1 MQLIINNY
9 SYYSMKKITFLTLLF
24 AIFCVQGM
32 VAQEQEITY
41 VEDPAQG
48 YLFNKFKDNWFITGE
63 GGVNIYFSPNDV
75 HRDVKDRFSPAA
87 GLYAGKWFSPLIG
100 VRAGVNWLKT
110 KGLSEVGVNE
120 PMVNGEYKQQFS
132 HVGPVFDVMLNMTN
146 WICGYKPGR
155 KYNLSVYAGGGC
167 YFTYVPDYKA
177 NGEQDGWKHVDD
189 EILTFRA
196 GIINSF
202 NVSDQV
208 QLSLDIRYSA
218 LDNHEDEVGTSWN
231 KSCSDLQAYLGVT
244 YLFKKRE
251 WNAPIVPVCPEPEN
265 CDALRARL
273 QAADAKIAEL
283 EQQLKACL
291 ERPVETIVEEAEKAP
306 LATIYYPINVSKLTK
321 KDINILNAVAEVM
334 KSNPDQKY
342 LLTGWADNYTG
353 NDQINTRLRKNRVAG
368 VEKQLLKIGVPAEQL
383 ESTISAEN
391 LVDLGEKYQA
401 LGRAVTI
408 EEAE

>member
-1 MQLIINNY
+1 
-9 SYYSMKKITFLTLLF
+9 MKKITILALLC
-24 AIFCVQGM
+24 AIFSVSSAS
-32 VAQEQEITY
+32 AQQQEVTY

-48 YLFNKFKDNWFITGE
+48 YLFNKFKDNWFVTAE
-63 GGVNIYFSPNDV
+63 GGVNVFFSPNDV
-75 HRDVKDRFSPAA
+75 HRDVLDRLSPAA
-87 GLYAGKWFSPLIG
+87 SIYAGKWFSPIIG
-100 VRAGVNWLKT
+100 LRAGVNWLKL
-110 KGLSEVGVNE
+110 KGLSEVGADGQ
-120 PMVNGEYKQQFS
+120 PMVNGHYKQEF
-132 HVGPVFDVMLNMTN
+132 HEVGPVFDVMLNLTN

-155 KYNLSVYAGGGC
+155 KYNLTVYAGGGC
-167 YFTYVPDYKA
+167 YFSFAPKYKA
-177 NGEQDGWKHVDD
+177 NGEKDGWSHMDD
-189 EILTFRA
+189 EILTARA

-202 NVSDQV
+202 NVSDAV

-218 LDNHEDEVGTSWN
+218 LDNHRDEIADTWN
-231 KSCSDLQAYLGVT
+231 KSASNLQAYLGVT
-244 YLFKKRE
+244 YLFPKRE

-291 ERPVETIVEEAEKAP
+291 ERPAEVIVEEAEKAP
-306 LATIYYPINVSKLTK
+306 LATIYYPINVSKLSD
-321 KDINILNAVAEVM
+321 KDINVLDAVAEVM
-334 KSNPDQKY
+334 KSNPGQKY
-342 LLTGWADNYTG
+342 VLTGWADNYTG
-353 NDQINTRLRKNRVAG
+353 NDQINTRLRKERVGG
-368 VEKQLLKIGVPAEQL
+368 VEKQLIKIGVPAEQL

>member
-1 MQLIINNY
+1 
-9 SYYSMKKITFLTLLF
+9 MKKITILALLSV
-24 AIFCVQGM
+24 IFCASSAY
-32 VAQEQEITY
+32 AQEQEVTY

-63 GGVNIYFSPNDV
+63 AGVNVFFSPNDV
-75 HRDVKDRFSPAA
+75 HRDVLDRLSPAA
-87 GLYAGKWFSPLIG
+87 GIYAGKWFSPEIG
-100 VRAGVNWLKT
+100 VRLGVNYLQL
-110 KGLSEVGVNE
+110 KGLSEVGTVGQ
-120 PMVNGEYKQQFS
+120 PMVNGHYKQEFKQ
-132 HVGPVFDVMLNMTN
+132 VGPMVDVMFNLTN
-146 WICGYKPGR
+146 LICGYKPGR
-155 KYNLSVYAGGGC
+155 KYNLSLYAGGGC
-167 YFTYVPDYKA
+167 YFTFAPEYNA
-177 NGEQDGWKHVDD
+177 NGEKTGDKHCDD
-189 EILTFRA
+189 EILTVRA

-202 NVSDQV
+202 NVSDAV

-218 LDNHEDEVGTSWN
+218 LDNHRDEVLDTWN
-231 KSCSDLQAYLGVT
+231 KSASNLQAYLGVT
-244 YLFKKRE
+244 YLFPKRE

-291 ERPVETIVEEAEKAP
+291 ERPAEVIVEEAEKAP
-306 LATIYYPINVSKLTK
+306 LATIYYPINVSKLSD
-321 KDINILNAVAEVM
+321 KDINVLDAVAEVM
-334 KSNPDQKY
+334 KSNPGQKY
-342 LLTGWADNYTG
+342 VLTGWADNYTG

-368 VEKQLLKIGVPAEQL
+368 VEQQLIKVGVPAEQL

>member
-1 MQLIINNY
+1 
-9 SYYSMKKITFLTLLF
+9 MKKITFLALLCSIFF
-24 AIFCVQGM
+24 AQSVS
-32 VAQEQEITY
+32 AQQQEVTY

-48 YLFNKFKDNWFITGE
+48 YLFNKFKDNWFITAE
-63 GGVNIYFSPNDV
+63 GGVNVFFSPNDI
-75 HRDVKDRFSPAA
+75 HRDLQDRLSPAA
-87 GLYAGKWFSPLIG
+87 SIYAGKWFSPIIG
-100 VRAGVNWLKT
+100 LRAGVNWLKI
-110 KGLSEVGVNE
+110 KGLSEIGVNGQ
-120 PMVNGEYKQQFS
+120 PMVNGHYKQQF
-132 HVGPVFDVMLNMTN
+132 HEVGPVFDVMLNMTN

-155 KYNLSVYAGGGC
+155 KYNLSIYAGGGC
-167 YFTYVPDYKA
+167 YFTFAPEYNA
-177 NGEQDGWKHVDD
+177 NGERDGWEHMDD
-189 EILTFRA
+189 EILTARA

-202 NVSDQV
+202 NVSDAV

-218 LDNHEDEVGTSWN
+218 LDNHRDEVGDGWN
-231 KSCSDLQAYLGVT
+231 KSASNLQAYLGVT

-291 ERPVETIVEEAEKAP
+291 ERPAEVVVEEAEKAP
-306 LATIYYPINVSKLTK
+306 LATIYYPINVSKLTQ
-321 KDINILNAVAEVM
+321 KDINVLDAVAEVM
-334 KSNPDQKY
+334 KSNPNQKY
-342 LLTGWADNYTG
+342 ILTGWADNYTG

-368 VEKQLLKIGVPAEQL
+368 VEKQLIKVGVPAEQL